1 MADHFGRNHE
11 MLKMYRES
19 FLTPD
24 AWEWT
29 QKILRFDEN
38 IDPFER
44 LEDIALEEDRLETL
58 RRAN

>member
-1 MADHFGRNHE
+1 
-11 MLKMYRES
+11 MLNMYQEF

-29 QKILRFDEN
+29 QTLLRFDEN

-58 RRAN
+58 RRVN